1 MNWITLSF
9 LLYALMAWSLVG
21 WTIVAWLSRP
31 EPGPEDSDDDDGGIP
46 PLDDPSGLDW
56 GTWDEVEDYN
66 SSHVACYAMMIH
78 DEIETRELEEA
89 R

>member
-1 MNWITLSF
+1 MNWITFSF

-31 EPGPEDSDDDDGGIP
+31 EPEPDDSDDDDGGIP
-46 PLDDPSGLDW
+46 PLDDFDGPSIDW
-56 GTWDEVEDYN
+56 GALMEEL
-66 SSHVACYAMMIH
+66 
-78 DEIETRELEEA
+78 ETREHGFDVELEEV